1 MIFAST
7 LRRLTIV
14 YSAIQ
19 LVVFGALAIGIYL
32 FVTGTFD
39 FDAASQD
46 GAGAVGAAELGF
58 MHLRIALVA
67 GFGLLCVVVPL
78 TSYWMA
84 RAALAPLRQSY
95 ERQQQFV
102 DDASHELR
110 SPLSVIRGEL
120 ELALSRR
127 RSETEYRRAI
137 AASLEA
143 AETLVQLTEDLL
155 LLAQDSNIEFDSHLQ
170 PVSGDDVVR
179 NAISAVETA
188 RATDRLTVHADAPAL
203 IDGIPAL
210 LVRAV
215 ANLLDNAMKFTP
227 PDCHPDC
234 DERFRKGD
242 LFCHGY
248 RERHDP
254 GRDAP
259 RIRPVLA
266 GSRRSRRPRPRTGFA
281 ARREDRPGTSRS
293 SDDRIHA
300 RNRLDHHPCCPVKA
314 RVFTDSLVRAAALE
328 PRTAVLPHSIR
339 REPTSSRFP
348 PESGQSPPTRTTA

>member
-227 PDCHPDC
+227 PDGTVTLTATNDSERATFSVTDTGSGMTPDEMHHAF
-234 DERFRKGD
+234 DRFWRGPVDHGAPGHGLGLPLVERIAQAHRGRVTIVSTPGIGSTIT
-242 LFCHGY
+242 LVVPL
-248 RERHDP
+248 RH
-254 GRDAP
+254 A
-259 RIRPVLA
+259 
-266 GSRRSRRPRPRTGFA
+266 
-281 ARREDRPGTSRS
+281 
-293 SDDRIHA
+293 
-300 RNRLDHHPCCPVKA
+300 
-314 RVFTDSLVRAAALE
+314 
-328 PRTAVLPHSIR
+328 
-339 REPTSSRFP
+339 SSRTP
-348 PESGQSPPTRTTA
+348 